1 MVMGEITAL
10 NAQYGEYVK
19 RLNVSEEPEEVIINT
34 LHNMIADQNQ
44 ARGEPMLEMQTPD
57 PLVPARAD
65 WFYQMRAISDPNS
78 QLEVLAYDLTASE
91 LDAFAESQEPRQ
103 NTSASFGPIG
113 KTSGV
118 LSGGAAFFEDSL
130 IQSGPRQSSA
140 VQILPINPD
149 N

>member
-1 MVMGEITAL
+1 M
-10 NAQYGEYVK
+10 
-19 RLNVSEEPEEVIINT
+19 
-34 LHNMIADQNQ
+34 Q
-44 ARGEPMLEMQTPD
+44 AAD
-57 PLVPARAD
+57 PLVPARSD
-65 WFYQMRAISDPNS
+65 LFNQMRAISDPNS

-103 NTSASFGPIG
+103 NTSVSFGPIG

-118 LSGGAAFFEDSL
+118 LSGGAAFFEGSL

>member
-1 MVMGEITAL
+1 M
-10 NAQYGEYVK
+10 
-19 RLNVSEEPEEVIINT
+19 
-34 LHNMIADQNQ
+34 Q
-44 ARGEPMLEMQTPD
+44 AAG
-57 PLVPARAD
+57 PLVPARAGL
-65 WFYQMRAISDPNS
+65 FNQMRAVSDPNL
-78 QLEVLAYDLTASE
+78 QLEVLACDLTASE

-118 LSGGAAFFEDSL
+118 LSGGAAFFEGSL

>member
-1 MVMGEITAL
+1 M
-10 NAQYGEYVK
+10 
-19 RLNVSEEPEEVIINT
+19 
-34 LHNMIADQNQ
+34 Q
-44 ARGEPMLEMQTPD
+44 ATD

-65 WFYQMRAISDPNS
+65 LFNQMRAISDSNS
-78 QLEVLAYDLTASE
+78 QLEVLACDLTASE
-91 LDAFAESQEPRQ
+91 LDAFAEFQEPRQ

>member
-1 MVMGEITAL
+1 MVMGEIMAL

-19 RLNVSEEPEEVIINT
+19 RLNVSEERGEVIINT

-91 LDAFAESQEPRQ
+91 LDAFAEFQEQRQ
-103 NTSASFGPIG
+103 NTSAIWPNRCNSQCLFWGHG
-113 KTSGV
+113 F
-118 LSGGAAFFEDSL
+118 LR
-130 IQSGPRQSSA
+130 RQLHSKWALAIRRGSN
-140 VQILPINPD
+140 ITH
-149 N
+149 

>member
-1 MVMGEITAL
+1 M
-10 NAQYGEYVK
+10 
-19 RLNVSEEPEEVIINT
+19 
-34 LHNMIADQNQ
+34 Q
-44 ARGEPMLEMQTPD
+44 AAD

-65 WFYQMRAISDPNS
+65 LFNQMRAISDPNS

-118 LSGGAAFFEDSL
+118 LDRLCDLFLWKDHELSL
-130 IQSGPRQSSA
+130 NTKKLKILNN
-140 VQILPINPD
+140 QIYHQIRISYDQKNIN
-149 N
+149 

>member
-1 MVMGEITAL
+1 MVMGEIMAL

-91 LDAFAESQEPRQ
+91 LDAFAEFQEQRQ
-103 NTSASFGPIG
+103 NTSAIWPNRCNSQCLFWGHG
-113 KTSGV
+113 F
-118 LSGGAAFFEDSL
+118 LR
-130 IQSGPRQSSA
+130 RQFHSKWALAIRRGSN
-140 VQILPINPD
+140 ITH
-149 N
+149 